1 MKFSQ
6 RMGLVPVN
14 SVIQTEGMS
23 EELQNSLWNV
33 LDIHIWSSHGFQD
46 SVAYGRKAEIH
57 TFSRK
62 LWFGYF
68 KKPLDSIPE
77 YNFQIMGEIRN
88 YFFSRLWHEV
98 FDFIE
103 FIISIG
109 DGQALSRDINV
120 VLEAELSGYRV
131 IDGLVTP
138 ISDEVERKSLEE
150 ALEPGPF
157 DGVETHLKQ
166 ALMHLSNRDHPDF
179 RNSIKESISA
189 VESLACTLTNDS
201 KATLGDALKILERE
215 NQLHG
220 ALKQGFS
227 ALYGYTSDADGIRH
241 RILEGSTLDANDA
254 KYFLVSCAAF
264 INYLKAKHAKAT

>member
-1 MKFSQ
+1 
-6 RMGLVPVN
+6 MGLEPVN

-23 EELQNSLWNV
+23 EDLQNSLWNV
-33 LDIHIWSSHGFQD
+33 LDIHLWSSHGFQD
-46 SVAYGRKAEIH
+46 SMAYGRRAEIH
-57 TFSRK
+57 IFSRK

-77 YNFQIMGEIRN
+77 YNFQIMDEIRN
-88 YFFSRLWHEV
+88 HFFSRLWHEV

-103 FIISIG
+103 YILSI
-109 DGQALSRDINV
+109 DDRHALSRDINI
-120 VLEAELSGYRV
+120 VLETELSGYRV

-138 ISDEVERKSLEE
+138 ISEEVERKSLEE

-157 DGVETHLKQ
+157 NCVETHLKQ

-189 VESLACTLTNDS
+189 VESLACMLTNDS

-220 ALKQGFS
+220 ALKKGFS

-241 RILEGSTLDANDA
+241 RILEESTIDANDA

-264 INYLKAKHAKAT
+264 INYLKAKHAKAK

>member
-6 RMGLVPVN
+6 RMGLAPVN

-33 LDIHIWSSHGFQD
+33 LDIHIWSSRGFLNPV
-46 SVAYGRKAEIH
+46 SHIRNAEIY

-77 YNFQIMGEIRN
+77 YEFQIMDEIRGH
-88 YFFSRLWHEV
+88 FFSRIWHEV

-103 FIISIG
+103 FVLSI
-109 DGQALSRDINV
+109 DGRPALSRDINS

-138 ISDEVERKSLEE
+138 ISEEVERESLEE
-150 ALEPGPF
+150 ALGPGPF

-189 VESLACTLTNDS
+189 VESLACTLTSNS
-201 KATLGDALKILERE
+201 KATLGDALKVLERE

-241 RILEGSTLDANDA
+241 RILEGSTIDANDA